1 MVSMPISSKSGLT
14 VGALSVVGLWCV
26 CSLPPVLTELM
37 ISSQMYN
44 IEEKREKR
52 ALLSSLPELEPDDDL
67 ELNAH
72 SSFITRPS
80 SPSEYMSDN
89 KSPWRPL
96 TNRDYAAEFKRRCQ
110 VLTKMR
116 RAAQSG
122 AIPPSSS
129 RPSSPRLQ
137 AFTPK
142 NGRTRL
148 SEPDELTQN
157 LWTCFLMLIENGSF
171 LRSSVS
177 LLAVLTRSIYR
188 RQEPPPS
195 HRVWPPSSL
204 SPPVLLAFSPRRGVE
219 AGLAE
224 ADGGTSVGTV
234 DRMAWRRCV
243 LAVFS
248 LSTRLTS
255 LFSQTTSPSRLSKN
269 RSNAS
274 SS

>member
-1 MVSMPISSKSGLT
+1 MLETCSRRFYEVLGPKNHGFYADLFKERFDSRSIERRWALVRLSPLLLPSPLAILT
-14 VGALSVVGLWCV
+14 STRL
-26 CSLPPVLTELM
+26 
-37 ISSQMYN
+37 QMHN

-67 ELNAH
+67 HINAH

-80 SPSEYMSDN
+80 SPSEYSIQN
-89 KSPWRPL
+89 KSPWAPL

-157 LWTCFLMLIENGSF
+157 LWTCYLMLIENGTLSF
-171 LRSSVS
+171 L
-177 LLAVLTRSIYR
+177 SIF
-188 RQEPPPS
+188 
-195 HRVWPPSSL
+195 V
-204 SPPVLLAFSPRRGVE
+204 
-219 AGLAE
+219 
-224 ADGGTSVGTV
+224 
-234 DRMAWRRCV
+234 
-243 LAVFS
+243 
-248 LSTRLTS
+248 
-255 LFSQTTSPSRLSKN
+255 
-269 RSNAS
+269 
-274 SS
+274 